1 MVFILEQVFG
11 VRLARGGLGG
21 MLVFA
26 AIFGFGG
33 ALISLALSKWTAK
46 RMMGV
51 RVIDGAAIGRWS
63 DGCSAR
69 FNAWRVRRD
78 IGMPEVGIFDAEEM
92 NAFATGAR
100 RNAALVAVSTGL
112 LRSMSRPQ
120 IEAVLGHEISH
131 VANGDMVTLALL
143 QGVLNTFVIFLARI
157 IGGIV
162 DRALFKNDR
171 EESGIGFF
179 LTTLVAQIVLGIF
192 ASMIVSWYS
201 RRREFRADRG
211 GADLAGTGSMIG
223 ALQVL
228 KQSHGEPMPPQMQ
241 AFGIN
246 TGRADGFMRLFMSHP
261 PLDERIAALQS
272 QEVQMTPENEI
283 MVEPPAALRV
293 GRELSRWFGNSDLAA
308 RTNEAA
314 LLAKLRPPCRLG
326 AGRALPA
333 DACCLSRRHL
343 GGLQLDARSW

>member
-1 MVFILEQVFG
+1 MKRIFLFIVTNLAVLALLTLVVFILEQVFG

-51 RVIDGAAIGRWS
+51 RLITAPQTDAERWLFATVQRLA
-63 DGCSAR
+63 GQAQ
-69 FNAWRVRRD
+69 

-157 IGGIV
+157 IGNIV

-179 LTTLVAQIVLGIF
+179 LTTLVAQIILGIF

-223 ALQVL
+223 ALQAL

-241 AFGIN
+241 TFGIN

-272 QEVQMTPENEI
+272 QE
-283 MVEPPAALRV
+283 
-293 GRELSRWFGNSDLAA
+293 GR
-308 RTNEAA
+308 
-314 LLAKLRPPCRLG
+314 
-326 AGRALPA
+326 
-333 DACCLSRRHL
+333 
-343 GGLQLDARSW
+343 

>member
-1 MVFILEQVFG
+1 MKRIFLFVVTNLAVLALLSLVIFIVERAFG
-11 VRLARGGLGG
+11 VRLAGGGLGG
-21 MLVFA
+21 LLVFA
-26 AIFGFGG
+26 AICGFGG

-51 RVIDGAAIGRWS
+51 RVIAAPQSEVERWLVGTVKRLA
-63 DGCSAR
+63 DQAQ
-69 FNAWRVRRD
+69 

-100 RNAALVAVSTGL
+100 RNAALVAVSSGL
-112 LRSMSRPQ
+112 LRSMSRAQ
-120 IEAVLGHEISH
+120 IEAVLGHEITH

-157 IGGIV
+157 IGSFI
-162 DRALFKNDR
+162 DRALFKNER

-179 LTTLVAQIVLGIF
+179 LTTMVAQIVLGIL

-211 GADLAGTGSMIG
+211 GANLAGTGSMIS

-246 TGRADGFMRLFMSHP
+246 TGGTGGFMRLFMSHP

-272 QEVQMTPENEI
+272 ST
-283 MVEPPAALRV
+283 
-293 GRELSRWFGNSDLAA
+293 G
-308 RTNEAA
+308 
-314 LLAKLRPPCRLG
+314 
-326 AGRALPA
+326 
-333 DACCLSRRHL
+333 
-343 GGLQLDARSW
+343 

>member
-1 MVFILEQVFG
+1 MKRIFLFVVTNLAVLALLSLVVFIVERAFG
-11 VRLARGGLGG
+11 VRLAGGGLGG
-21 MLVFA
+21 LLVFA

-51 RVIDGAAIGRWS
+51 RVITAPQSEVERWLVGTVKRLA
-63 DGCSAR
+63 DQAQ
-69 FNAWRVRRD
+69 
-78 IGMPEVGIFDAEEM
+78 IGMPEVGIFDADEM

-100 RNAALVAVSTGL
+100 RNAALVAVSSGL
-112 LRSMSRPQ
+112 LRSMSRAQ
-120 IEAVLGHEISH
+120 IEAVLGHEVTH

-179 LTTLVAQIVLGIF
+179 LTTMVAQIVLGIL

-211 GADLAGTGSMIG
+211 GANLAGTGSMIS

-246 TGRADGFMRLFMSHP
+246 TGGTGGFMRLFMSHP
-261 PLDERIAALQS
+261 PIDERIAALQS
-272 QEVQMTPENEI
+272 ST
-283 MVEPPAALRV
+283 A
-293 GRELSRWFGNSDLAA
+293 
-308 RTNEAA
+308 
-314 LLAKLRPPCRLG
+314 
-326 AGRALPA
+326 
-333 DACCLSRRHL
+333 
-343 GGLQLDARSW
+343 

>member
-1 MVFILEQVFG
+1 MKRIFLFVVTNLAVLALLSVVIFVIEQVFG

-21 MLVFA
+21 LLVFA

-51 RVIDGAAIGRWS
+51 RVIAAPQS
-63 DGCSAR
+63 DLESWLLAT
-69 FNAWRVRRD
+69 VRRLAD
-78 IGMPEVGIFDAEEM
+78 QARIGMPEVGIFEAEEM

-112 LRSMSRPQ
+112 LRNMSRDQ
-120 IEAVLGHEISH
+120 AEAVLGHEITH

-157 IGGIV
+157 IGSIV

-171 EESGIGFF
+171 DESGIGFF
-179 LTTLVAQIVLGIF
+179 LTTLVAQIVLGLF

-211 GADLAGTGSMIG
+211 GANLAGTGAMIA
-223 ALQVL
+223 ALEVL
-228 KQSHGEPMPPQMQ
+228 KRSQGPPMPPQMQ

-246 TGRADGFMRLFMSHP
+246 TGGGGGFMRLFMSHP

-272 QEVQMTPENEI
+272 QEI
-283 MVEPPAALRV
+283 R
-293 GRELSRWFGNSDLAA
+293 
-308 RTNEAA
+308 
-314 LLAKLRPPCRLG
+314 
-326 AGRALPA
+326 
-333 DACCLSRRHL
+333 
-343 GGLQLDARSW
+343 